1 MNLKKRWPHSPL
13 AIAAYC
19 LIIAIGIMF
28 WGGPIS
34 VAGAVAELR
43 IGEGSS
49 SESALREGHRMTIV
63 SGHSFSC
70 DWKDASNNINRCT
83 TNLKGRSLEI
93 EFKVDPLKVPQC
105 NKCNIRYSEQSFQ
118 CGCSHDYRHKP
129 GQADLW
135 IENSLGLTDFDR
147 IWLFLTNPLA
157 NIFGNMIESDWN
169 NITPILSWVVAIL
182 IAAALGLQFMQ
193 TPRVGSRFAGFI
205 LIVPISILITPIVWW
220 FTLLVL
226 LETGHVD

>member
-1 MNLKKRWPHSPL
+1 
-13 AIAAYC
+13 
-19 LIIAIGIMF
+19 
-28 WGGPIS
+28 
-34 VAGAVAELR
+34 
-43 IGEGSS
+43 
-49 SESALREGHRMTIV
+49 MTIV

-70 DWKDASNNINRCT
+70 DWKDASNNINRCR

-93 EFKVDPLKVPQC
+93 EFEEGWAEVVPQ
-105 NKCNIRYSEQSFQ
+105 CNIRYSEQSFQ
-118 CGCSHDYRHKP
+118 CGGFYDLRHKR

-157 NIFGNMIESDWN
+157 NLFGNITEIDWD
-169 NITPILSWVVAIL
+169 NIIPILSWVVAIL
-182 IAAALGLQFMQ
+182 IAAALGLHFMQ

-205 LIVPISILITPIVWW
+205 LIVPISILIRPIVGW

-226 LETGHVD
+226 ILTGHAD

>member
-1 MNLKKRWPHSPL
+1 MNLKKRLPHSPF

-49 SESALREGHRMTIV
+49 SESALREGHRITIV

-70 DWKDASNNINRCT
+70 DWKDASNNINRCR

-93 EFKVDPLKVPQC
+93 EFKVDPLEVRQ
-105 NKCNIRYSEQSFQ
+105 CNIRYSEQSFQ
-118 CGCSHDYRHKP
+118 CGGFKDYRHKP

-157 NIFGNMIESDWN
+157 NLFGNITEIDWE
-169 NITPILSWVVAIL
+169 NIISILSWVVAIL
-182 IAAALGLQFMQ
+182 IAAALGLHFMQ

-205 LIVPISILITPIVWW
+205 LIVPISILIRPIVWW
-220 FTLLVL
+220 FTALVL
-226 LETGHVD
+226 VLTGHAD

>member
-1 MNLKKRWPHSPL
+1 MKV
-13 AIAAYC
+13 I
-19 LIIAIGIMF
+19 
-28 WGGPIS
+28 
-34 VAGAVAELR
+34 
-43 IGEGSS
+43 
-49 SESALREGHRMTIV
+49 ESRSV

-70 DWKDASNNINRCT
+70 DWKDASNNINRCR

-93 EFKVDPLKVPQC
+93 EFKVEIFEVPQ
-105 NKCNIRYSEQSFQ
+105 CNIRYSGQSFQ
-118 CGCSHDYRHKP
+118 CGGFNDYRHKP
-129 GQADLW
+129 GQADIW

-157 NIFGNMIESDWN
+157 NLFGNITEIDWD

-182 IAAALGLQFMQ
+182 IAAALGLHFMQ

-205 LIVPISILITPIVWW
+205 LIVPISILIRPIVWW

-226 LETGHVD
+226 ILTGHAD

>member
-1 MNLKKRWPHSPL
+1 MNLKKRLPHSPL

-34 VAGAVAELR
+34 VAGSVAELR

-49 SESALREGHRMTIV
+49 SELALREGHRITIV

-70 DWKDASNNINRCT
+70 DWKDASNNINRCR

-93 EFKVDPLKVPQC
+93 EFKVEPFEVPQ
-105 NKCNIRYSEQSFQ
+105 CNIRYSEQSFQ
-118 CGCSHDYRHKP
+118 CGGFYDLRHKSN
-129 GQADLW
+129 QADLW

-157 NIFGNMIESDWN
+157 NLFGNITEIDWD
-169 NITPILSWVVAIL
+169 NITPILNWVVAIL
-182 IAAALGLQFMQ
+182 IAAALGLHFMQ

-205 LIVPISILITPIVWW
+205 LIVPISILIRPIVWR
-220 FTLLVL
+220 FTGLVL
-226 LETGHVD
+226 ILTGHAD

>member
-1 MNLKKRWPHSPL
+1 MNLKRWLHYPL

-19 LIIAIGIMF
+19 LIMAGIMF
-28 WGGPIS
+28 WGGPSS

-43 IGEGSS
+43 IGD
-49 SESALREGHRMTIV
+49 TIV

-70 DWKDASNNINRCT
+70 DWKDASNNINRCRT
-83 TNLKGRSLEI
+83 TLKGRSLEI
-93 EFKVDPLKVPQC
+93 EFKVDPLEVRQ
-105 NKCNIRYSEQSFQ
+105 CNIRYSEQSFQ
-118 CGCSHDYRHKP
+118 CGGFNDYRHKP

-157 NIFGNMIESDWN
+157 NLFGNITEIDWD

-182 IAAALGLQFMQ
+182 IAAALGLHFMQ

-205 LIVPISILITPIVWW
+205 LIVPISILIRPIVWW

-226 LETGHVD
+226 Y

>member
-1 MNLKKRWPHSPL
+1 MNIKKRLPYSPFV
-13 AIAAYC
+13 IAAYC

-49 SESALREGHRMTIV
+49 SELALREGHRMTIV

-70 DWKDASNNINRCT
+70 DWKDASNNINRCR

-93 EFKVDPLKVPQC
+93 EFKVEPFKVPQ
-105 NKCNIRYSEQSFQ
+105 CNIRYSEQSFQ
-118 CGCSHDYRHKP
+118 CGGSHDYRHKP

-157 NIFGNMIESDWN
+157 NLFGNITEIDWN

-182 IAAALGLQFMQ
+182 IAAALGLHFMQ
-193 TPRVGSRFAGFI
+193 TPRVWSRFAGFI
-205 LIVPISILITPIVWW
+205 LIVPISILIRPIVWW
-220 FTLLVL
+220 FTGVVL
-226 LETGHVD
+226 ILTGHVD

>member
-1 MNLKKRWPHSPL
+1 MNLKKRLPHSPL
-13 AIAAYC
+13 AIVGYC

-49 SESALREGHRMTIV
+49 PQSALREGHRMTIV

-70 DWKDASNNINRCT
+70 DWKDASNNINRCR

-93 EFKVDPLKVPQC
+93 EFKDGWMEVVPE
-105 NKCNIRYSEQSFQ
+105 CNIRYSGQSFQ
-118 CGCSHDYRHKP
+118 CGAFYYLNHKP

-157 NIFGNMIESDWN
+157 NLFGNITELDWN
-169 NITPILSWVVAIL
+169 NITPLLSWVVAIL
-182 IAAALGLQFMQ
+182 IAAALGLHFMQ

-205 LIVPISILITPIVWW
+205 LIVPISILIRPIVWW
-220 FTLLVL
+220 FTGLVL
-226 LETGHVD
+226 ILTGHVD

>member
-1 MNLKKRWPHSPL
+1 MNLKKRLPHSPF

-19 LIIAIGIMF
+19 LIIVAIGIMY
-28 WGGPIS
+28 WGGPSS

-43 IGEGSS
+43 IGEGSR
-49 SESALREGHRMTIV
+49 SELALRQGHRITIV

-70 DWKDASNNINRCT
+70 DWKDASNNINRCR

-93 EFKVDPLKVPQC
+93 EFKVEPFKVPQ
-105 NKCNIRYSEQSFQ
+105 CNIRYSEQSFQ
-118 CGCSHDYRHKP
+118 CRGFNDFRHKR

-157 NIFGNMIESDWN
+157 NLFGNITEIDWN
-169 NITPILSWVVAIL
+169 YIIPILSWVVAIL
-182 IAAALGLQFMQ
+182 ITAALGLHKVQ

-205 LIVPISILITPIVWW
+205 LIVRRSILITPIVGW
-220 FTLLVL
+220 FTVLVL
-226 LETGHVD
+226 ILTGHVD